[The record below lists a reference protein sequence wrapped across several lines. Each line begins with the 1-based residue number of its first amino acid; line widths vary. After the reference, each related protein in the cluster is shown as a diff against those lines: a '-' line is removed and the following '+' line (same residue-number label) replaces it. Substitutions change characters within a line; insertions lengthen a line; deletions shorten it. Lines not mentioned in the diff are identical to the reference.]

1 MNEVL
6 VEIVGGIFEE
16 NIIIFDN
23 NVSYL
28 VVFFCEGS
36 LDQDMSEVE
45 EDYSSVDLLKEN
57 VDYVEK
63 NIWIEEVLIE
73 DYDFVDVKKNWIFIV
88 DNLER
93 MDRVEVYESDF
104 ERLSKEDFI
113 VNVEENVM

>member
-36 LDQDMSEVE
+36 LD
-45 EDYSSVDLLKEN
+45 
-57 VDYVEK
+57 
-63 NIWIEEVLIE
+63 
-73 DYDFVDVKKNWIFIV
+73 
-88 DNLER
+88 
-93 MDRVEVYESDF
+93 
-104 ERLSKEDFI
+104 
-113 VNVEENVM
+113 